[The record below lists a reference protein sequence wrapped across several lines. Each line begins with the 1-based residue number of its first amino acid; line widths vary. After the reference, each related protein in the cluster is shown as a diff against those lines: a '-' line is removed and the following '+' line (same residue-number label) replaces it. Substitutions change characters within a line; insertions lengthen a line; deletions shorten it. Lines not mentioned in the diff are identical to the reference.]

1 MILIGAV
8 IVMIAIYFLI
18 KRYESRMVLFA
29 AGVLMATVA
38 GKPLEAFDAF
48 AKSMANGGLITSI
61 CSVMGF
67 AFVMKLTE
75 CDQHLIHLV
84 AGGLKKVRP
93 ILIPAA
99 TLATFA
105 INISLPS
112 AAGTAAAV
120 GAVFIPILIAAGIH
134 PAIAGSAVWA
144 GTFGSMLNP
153 GNPHNA
159 FVAKLANTQV
169 MDVIAVHSTADIAAG
184 VVVAL
189 CITVVAYVLKE
200 HKGYV
205 GVETASTT
213 AMGVS
218 TINIPKVN
226 VLFAIVPAIPVVLLV
241 LGATDIIPALKKL
254 GVPHAMLIGAIIGV
268 VVTRKKP
275 TDVTKAFFDGMGSAY
290 GQIIGIIIA
299 AGVFVGGMNA
309 IGLVKYMISAL
320 TNSAGIVKYAA
331 TFGPWLLAIIT
342 GSGDAASFAFN
353 EAVTPHA
360 NQFGMEIMNMGSIAV
375 LAGAIG
381 RAMSPIN
388 GAGIICAT
396 IAGVSPMELAKRNA
410 LGMTLATIVAM
421 LILV

>member
-1 MILIGAV
+1 MVYLGVLIVLG
-8 IVMIAIYFLI
+8 AIYFLI

-29 AGVLMATVA
+29 AGVLMATLA
-38 GKPLEAFDAF
+38 GNPLAAFDAF
-48 AKSMANGGLITSI
+48 QNSMTNSGLIASI

-67 AFVMKLTE
+67 AFVMKVTE

-105 INISLPS
+105 INIALPS

-134 PAIAGSAVWA
+134 PATAGAAVWA
-144 GTFGSMLNP
+144 GTFGSQLNP

-169 MDVIAVHSTADIAAG
+169 MNVIAVHSAADIVAG
-184 VVVAL
+184 VTGAL
-189 CITVVAYVLKE
+189 CITAVALYLKE
-200 HKGYV
+200 NKGYDA
-205 GVETASTT
+205 GAQNTASGNATLVKANT
-213 AMGVS
+213 
-218 TINIPKVN
+218 
-226 VLFAIVPAIPVVLLV
+226 LYAIVPVIPVALLV
-241 LGATDIIPALKKL
+241 LGATGVLPVLKKL

-268 VVTRKKP
+268 AITRKNP
-275 TDVTKAFFDGMGSAY
+275 TEITKSFFDGMGSAY
-290 GQIIGIIIA
+290 AQIMGIIIA

-309 IGLVKYMISAL
+309 IGLVKTAIAAL
-320 TNSAGIVKYAA
+320 THSTGIAKYAA

-360 NQFGMEIMNMGSIAV
+360 NQFGMEVINMGSIAA

-381 RAMSPIN
+381 RTMSPVN

-410 LGMTLATIVAM
+410 LGMTLAVIVAM
-421 LILV
+421 LILL